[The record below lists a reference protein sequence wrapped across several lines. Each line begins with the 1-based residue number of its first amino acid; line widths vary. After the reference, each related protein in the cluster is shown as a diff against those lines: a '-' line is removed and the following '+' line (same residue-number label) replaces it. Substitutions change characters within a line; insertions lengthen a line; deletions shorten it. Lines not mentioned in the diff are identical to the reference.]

1 MNIDIN
7 QISSNRPDGP
17 KRQDNSKAAS
27 ASTENVESKTSAPQ
41 DLGNKD
47 SVSLSSTAQN
57 LAKIETELKSLPEIN
72 QSKVDEIKSQIQNN
86 TYQIDSQ
93 NLAQKM
99 LNTEV

>member
-17 KRQDNSKAAS
+17 KRQDKNP
-27 ASTENVESKTSAPQ
+27 APQ
-41 DLGNKD
+41 DRSNKD
-47 SVSLSSTAQN
+47 SVSLSNTAQN
-57 LAKIETELKSLPEIN
+57 LAKIETELKSLPEVN
-72 QSKVDEIKSQIQNN
+72 QSKVDEIKAQLENN
-86 TYQIDSQ
+86 SYQINSQ